1 MTALVKYFSNLS
13 LDQNGH
19 IVNFFNNLFSK
30 NIFGIGVYFLPL
42 SCYTNFC
49 CSACPRTEISAPVAQ
64 LDRALDSDSKGHWF
78 ESSRAYQE
86 DPLKPLSFKGFFFCL
101 HKVTTTN
108 RCVLMVCT
116 RFYNGK
122 CGTSVVQSG
131 GDRVHLDAMA
141 RCTFLKVNSRTCASQ
156 S

>member
-1 MTALVKYFSNLS
+1 MKCAQHRCWIDCSAGGNIGEDAVSRHRRCFLFSSGLTPLTALVKYFSNLS

-30 NIFGIGVYFLPL
+30 NIFSIGVYFLPL

-86 DPLKPLSFKGFFFCL
+86 EPLETQRFQG
-101 HKVTTTN
+101 
-108 RCVLMVCT
+108 VLLFVCT
-116 RFYNGK
+116 KRQPQI
-122 CGTSVVQSG
+122 VV
-131 GDRVHLDAMA
+131 
-141 RCTFLKVNSRTCASQ
+141 F
-156 S
+156 